1 MTDWFAQF
9 FIRLLETTRDLM
21 PIFVVLIGFQLLV
34 IRKPINNPQKI
45 LAGFI
50 FVLLG
55 VTIFLEGLD
64 LALFPIGKLMAI
76 QLTTAEF
83 LGINPLDKATTWQ
96 TYSWVYV
103 FAASLG
109 FAVALAEPS
118 LLAIAT
124 KAEQI
129 SGGTIRAWGLRIAVG
144 IGLGFGLALG
154 TFRIVTGTEL
164 YFYIIAGFSIATLQT
179 LFTPKSI
186 LGIAF
191 DSGSVTTTMVT
202 VPLVTALGVG
212 LAQTIP
218 GRDPLSDGFGLLA
231 LASLYPIIA
240 VLSYAQIAQW
250 LNKRSLSSKP

>member
-1 MTDWFAQF
+1 MIDWLIQF
-9 FIRLLETTRDLM
+9 LIRFLETARDFL
-21 PIFVVLIGFQLLV
+21 PIFLVLIGFQLFV
-34 IRKPINNPQKI
+34 IRKPLSHPQKTFS
-45 LAGFI
+45 GFI
-50 FVLLG
+50 FLLLG

-64 LALFPIGKLMAI
+64 LALFPIGKLMAS

-83 LGINPLDKATTWQ
+83 LGIDPLDKTVNWK
-96 TYSWVYV
+96 TYGWVYV
-103 FAASLG
+103 FSACLG
-109 FAVALAEPS
+109 FAAALAEPS
-118 LLAIAT
+118 LLAIAN

-164 YFYIIAGFSIATLQT
+164 YLYVISGFAIATLQT

-186 LGIAF
+186 LGVAF

-202 VPLVTALGVG
+202 VPLVTALGIG
-212 LAQTIP
+212 LAQAIP

-240 VLSYAQIAQW
+240 VLSYAQIAQY
-250 LNKRSLSSKP
+250 LNKRSVSSKP